1 MGARHGKVRLR
12 ASHANDARGLAAN
25 GGLGSVVAAGDVAGI
40 GERQHLLRRSR
51 CRRRTALLRKLL
63 IQLLQPLVA
72 RHHRVEEQLAKVLHE
87 CLRLH
92 QRLTQRVT
100 PTGVEQ
106 RLQRVPRGR
115 LARLAHTRRLR
126 LALQLLLGLQLTL
139 LELLAQ
145 RSRLLEH

>member
-1 MGARHGKVRLR
+1 MQLP
-12 ASHANDARGLAAN
+12 HAMLIEAMAHLESQRVL
-25 GGLGSVVAAGDVAGI
+25 LGFGNTICVS
-40 GERQHLLRRSR
+40 
-51 CRRRTALLRKLL
+51 KLL

-87 CLRLH
+87 RLRPR
-92 QRLTQRVT
+92 QRRTQRVT

-115 LARLAHTRRLR
+115 LARLAHARRLR

-139 LELLAQ
+139 L
-145 RSRLLEH
+145 